1 MVMIMNEYEQDLMEM
16 EQQEKEIQFT
26 SFSHDAA
33 LKVGFMLYE
42 EVKTLGKAVTIDISR
57 NNQRLFH
64 FAMEGTTIDNAEWI
78 RRKNNIVN
86 RFGKSSYRVGTTL
99 RMQGKTMEEKY
110 GLSKSD
116 YADHGGAFPLIIKG
130 VGPVGTITVSGLPQK
145 EDHELVVR
153 ILRTYLS
160 DLTSINELV

>member
-1 MVMIMNEYEQDLMEM
+1 MVIIMNEYEQDLMEM
-16 EQQEKEIQFT
+16 EQQETEIQFT
-26 SFSHDAA
+26 AFSHDTA
-33 LKVGFMLYE
+33 LKVGLMLYE
-42 EVKTLGKAVTIDISR
+42 EVKALGKAVTIDISR
-57 NNQRLFH
+57 NKQCLFH

-78 RRKNNIVN
+78 RRKNNVVN

-99 RMQGKTMEEKY
+99 RMQGKTLEDKG

-130 VGPVGTITVSGLPQK
+130 VGPVGTITVSGLPQR

-160 DLTSINELV
+160 DLKSMNE